1 MEILWVLGLCEA
13 VALPAICAVLGC
25 IAKQEGQSLPRWGQL
40 LRGVF
45 LSQIIVLTVVGILH
59 VYESAF
65 WILVAAAGSW
75 FATIWILDQRSFGIR
90 ESSQR
95 ERSSQHS
102 QDAQQT
108 DHSQPPVVV
117 SQVNI

>member
-1 MEILWVLGLCEA
+1 METLWILGLCKA
-13 VALPAICAVLGC
+13 VALPAICAVLKC
-25 IAKQEGQSLPRWGQL
+25 IAKQKGHSLPRWGQL

-45 LSQIIVLTVVGILH
+45 LSQIIVLTVVGTLH
-59 VYESAF
+59 VYEPAF

-75 FATIWILDQRSFGIR
+75 FATIWILDQCSFGIR

-95 ERSSQHS
+95 EMSNQHS

-117 SQVNI
+117 NQVYI